1 MSLFKGIRKVFKKIG
16 GAIKKQFKRVMKV
29 VGKAGVLGQIA
40 MMFVLPGIGGALMKG
55 ISGAFS
61 KIVGSAATKV
71 GAKVAGDAALNAAS
85 SKVLETAVA
94 EGGKKVAV
102 KAVEE
107 TVKSAAVDT
116 ATQTL
121 TSKAAETAVSK
132 AGSGMLGSKNALVR
146 GVGTVLEAAGNFV
159 KVGAKAFSTVT
170 EGVSSFIGE
179 FGKTALNKIPG
190 VNIGS
195 AAPDFA
201 TAWSNV
207 QGNVMTNAS
216 ETLKAFNTS
225 IGYTP
230 PTTDGLANYKPTAR
244 VSVDSLKSANIKSAI
259 EKGADKSVNL
269 IEPDG
274 GTLTLPA
281 GSDLSQA
288 ADIKA
293 RALGRMPDGSQLP
306 TVNSEGM
313 LTDPPVGAGL
323 YELPPIQ
330 KPVSLLAPN
339 AETTISANQGLNERL
354 KAVELGGYNGP
365 ADPTSNVAGSST
377 PIQAQS
383 LLDPKEYGNTT
394 LNYLKDVKNTTLDK
408 LMKTYSPANVLEN
421 IQEMPKEFLSNF
433 KSTITDAP
441 RMALSASLNKPEAAQ
456 VTYNSSSVGAMPG
469 YNPAATQMDSQVPAE
484 FVQYYSNKSRTGQG
498 SYGFGAESGFS
509 QYRKRMGLT

>member
-61 KIVGSAATKV
+61 KIVGTAATKV
-71 GAKVAGDAALNAAS
+71 GTQVVGDAVVKAG
-85 SKVLETAVA
+85 TDVA
-94 EGGKKVAV
+94 IKAGTDVAV
-102 KAVEE
+102 KAGTKAVVKTAATKAVE
-107 TVKSAAVDT
+107 
-116 ATQTL
+116 
-121 TSKAAETAVSK
+121 
-132 AGSGMLGSKNALVR
+132 GSGMLGSKNALVR

-354 KAVELGGYNGP
+354 KAVELGGYNNP
-365 ADPTSNVAGSST
+365 DPTSNVAGSST

>member
-94 EGGKKVAV
+94 ESGKKVVV
-102 KAVEE
+102 KAGTE
-107 TVKSAAVDT
+107 AVVDK

-121 TSKAAETAVSK
+121 ASEAGKAVTTK
-132 AGSGMLGSKNALVR
+132 ALEGSGMLGSKNALVR

-230 PTTDGLANYKPTAR
+230 PTTGGLANYKPTAR
-244 VSVDSLKSANIKSAI
+244 VSVDSLKAPDLLKKAVAPTDVVDKAI
-259 EKGADKSVNL
+259 ETVETPLPKPAEGVELYENLKTTDNSLLKRPSPLKPLTTSESMKLPGDFQGAMDQTANFGVSKPPTTNFVPQTAGPVAAADPSYYEMLKSKATDALKEFSPSSLLERTQKIPGQFLDNL
-269 IEPDG
+269 GNTITKAPETAFYAQMNKQPAGYNVSTQVIGGPMPVADVSSLQASDG
-274 GTLTLPA
+274 GTA
-281 GSDLSQA
+281 EQA
-288 ADIKA
+288 
-293 RALGRMPDGSQLP
+293 
-306 TVNSEGM
+306 SEYYK
-313 LTDPPVGAGL
+313 GL
-323 YELPPIQ
+323 Q
-330 KPVSLLAPN
+330 RSG
-339 AETTISANQGLNERL
+339 T
-354 KAVELGGYNGP
+354 
-365 ADPTSNVAGSST
+365 
-377 PIQAQS
+377 
-383 LLDPKEYGNTT
+383 
-394 LNYLKDVKNTTLDK
+394 
-408 LMKTYSPANVLEN
+408 
-421 IQEMPKEFLSNF
+421 
-433 KSTITDAP
+433 
-441 RMALSASLNKPEAAQ
+441 
-456 VTYNSSSVGAMPG
+456 
-469 YNPAATQMDSQVPAE
+469 
-484 FVQYYSNKSRTGQG
+484 G
-498 SYGFGAESGFS
+498 SYGFASNDGYNQFMKKFG
-509 QYRKRMGLT
+509 